1 MFGVTARLLRGLSI
15 AAIAIG
21 IASAAMAAEFTADV
35 VHTTKARTMTT
46 KVYVKGQKV
55 RHEINVGGSTNA
67 TILRPDKG
75 VMWMVNQRART
86 YMEEKAS
93 KKSLTGEDMEKQLH
107 QSATGKFAGKQNV
120 SGFVCN
126 KYIYTFKDKKQGTMT
141 EWFAPKLGFK
151 LPIKI
156 RMADP
161 KGKSMTIEYRNIHQT
176 SLSDSLFQLPAGYKK
191 VSPPKPRPLPIPK
204 PAKGGKAHGSMNR
217 KP

>member
-1 MFGVTARLLRGLSI
+1 MMRASARWLRLLFV
-15 AAIAIG
+15 AATAIG
-21 IASAAMAAEFTADV
+21 VASAGIAAEFTADV

-46 KVYVKGQKV
+46 RVYVKGQKV
-55 RHEINVGGSTNA
+55 RHEIKVGGSTNA

-75 VMWMVNQRART
+75 VMWMVNQRAHT

-126 KYIYTFKDKKQGTMT
+126 KYVYAFKDKKQGTMT

-176 SLSDSLFQLPAGYKK
+176 KLSDALFQLPAGYRK
-191 VSPPKPRPLPIPK
+191 VSPPKPRPLPVPK
-204 PAKGGKAHGSMNR
+204 PGKGGKAPRG
-217 KP
+217 K